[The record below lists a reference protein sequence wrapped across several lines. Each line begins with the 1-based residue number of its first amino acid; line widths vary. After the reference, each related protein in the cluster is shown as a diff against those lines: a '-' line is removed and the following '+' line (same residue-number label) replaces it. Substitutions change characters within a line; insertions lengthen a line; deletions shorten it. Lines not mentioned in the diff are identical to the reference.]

1 MLAREPDAL
10 AAHVRFDE
18 GSVETGITVRL
29 FRHRQT
35 KGADNRYDE
44 PNVHRA
50 TLLLYHLSTR
60 PLFNPNAARHRRN
73 AGTRLLRRR
82 N

>member
-1 MLAREPDAL
+1 VLAREPDAL

-35 KGADNRYDE
+35 KGAANRYAA
-44 PNVHRA
+44 PNVYRA
-50 TLLLYHLSTR
+50 TLLLYRHLVDQDG
-60 PLFNPNAARHRRN
+60 
-73 AGTRLLRRR
+73 GT
-82 N
+82 

>member
-18 GSVETGITVRL
+18 GSVETGITARL

-35 KGADNRYDE
+35 KGAANRYAE
-44 PNVHRA
+44 PNVYRA
-50 TLLLYHLSTR
+50 TLLLYRHLAECDGGLRFRMQSAPR
-60 PLFNPNAARHRRN
+60 SCYLNAAE
-73 AGTRLLRRR
+73 
-82 N
+82 